1 MLKDNRTIKRYSE
14 SFKLKVLSE
23 LGSGKFTKNEIVRI
37 YGIGQGTVYGWI
49 KNYSRFDLLNTQVK
63 VQTMDEK
70 DKVKSLEKRIKQLEK
85 LLVEKDLTHLTDQ
98 VYLEDAIRQLGFKDI
113 ESFKK
118 KVKRD

>member
-23 LGSGKFTKNEIVRI
+23 LESGKFTKNEIVRI